1 VKIYSS
7 RRDDLIAERDA
18 YDAETAK
25 YENLVDEG
33 EQNWHQAGKAVEDSI
48 ANQVLNIISP
58 TSLEIEVYPRSSW
71 SDKGYEV
78 NIRANE
84 HEKFND
90 NRALSWS
97 MDIKLD
103 SEGNV
108 VKESSA
114 WSGLSATTPE
124 QLDDL
129 KESVRVIELLNN
141 VDWKPI
147 LNVATPKYSDYVDSD
162 AREELQNRKANR
174 PDYKAMLLVEDINDA
189 IESGQWI
196 EMKGR
201 PETAY
206 MRGSKSGDFYGRVL
220 KQSDKFVTVVIV
232 NSNTIKGAQEG
243 NEWAKGRFDDSNAE
257 RIGKDNF
264 MRYVKDPFTTID
276 INF

>member
-1 VKIYSS
+1 MKIYSS

-25 YENLVDEG
+25 YENQVNEG
-33 EQNWHQAGKAVEDSI
+33 EENWHQAGKAVEDSI
-48 ANQVLNIISP
+48 AKQVLDLINP

-71 SDKGYEV
+71 SNRGYQV
-78 NIRANE
+78 DIRANE

-108 VKESSA
+108 VKESSS

-147 LNVATPKYSDYVDSD
+147 LNVAMPAYSDYVDSD
-162 AREELQNRKANR
+162 VRKELTKRTANR
-174 PDYKAMLLVEDINDA
+174 PDYKAMLLAEDINDA

-206 MRGSKSGDFYGRVL
+206 TRGSKSGDFYGKVL

-232 NSNTIKGAQEG
+232 NSNTIKAAQEG
-243 NEWAKGRFDDSNAE
+243 NEWAKRQFDDSNAE
-257 RIGKDNF
+257 RISKDNF
-264 MRYVKDPFTTID
+264 MRYVKNPFTTID